1 MGELTTLTDPST
13 FLLQERSPVT
23 VGTVPLSILDLAP
36 ISAGSTVAEALRNT
50 VDLACAAERAGYR
63 RYWLAEHHLNPGVA
77 GASPPLLIQAVAQ
90 ATTTIRVGSGAV
102 QTGHRTPLSVVE
114 EFGIL
119 DALFPGRID
128 LGLGRSGGPRSLPD
142 RNGEAEEPQERV
154 VDGVLIPK
162 PLSVAGLLGSPR
174 FRAQIELLRQPGAK
188 TPAYDRIVD
197 DVLDLIAGRYRSS
210 EGVEVHAV
218 PGEGAAVEPWV
229 LGSSGADS
237 AVVAGERGLR
247 FAANYHVSPGTVL
260 DAVQSYRE
268 AFRPSAELTR
278 PYVMVSADVVVGP
291 DDAAARRL
299 AAGYGP
305 WVHSIRTGAGAIP
318 FPDEAA
324 AAAHPWTAE
333 DRELVDD
340 RLRTQFVGSPATVA
354 DRLEALR
361 AVTGAD
367 ELLVTTITH
376 RHDDRVAS
384 QTLLANEWA
393 SRDRVSTR

>member
-1 MGELTTLTDPST
+1 MTG
-13 FLLQERSPVT
+13 FVN
-23 VGTVPLSILDLAP
+23 VPLSVLDLSP
-36 ISAGSTVAEALRNT
+36 ISAGSTVAQALRNT
-50 VDLACAAERAGYR
+50 VDLARGAERAGYR

-77 GASPPLLIQAVAQ
+77 GASPPLLIQAVAA
-90 ATTTIRVGSGAV
+90 ATSTIRVGSGAV

-119 DALFPGRID
+119 DALYPGRID
-128 LGLGRSGGPRSLPD
+128 LGLGRSGGPRSLPERTD
-142 RNGEAEEPQERV
+142 EPRERV
-154 VDGVLIPK
+154 VGDVLIPK
-162 PLSVAGLLGSPR
+162 PFSFAGLIGSPR
-174 FRAQIELLRQPGAK
+174 FRAQIELLRQPEAK

-260 DAVQSYRE
+260 DAVEAYRA
-268 AFRPSAELTR
+268 AFRPSPELDR

-291 DDAAARRL
+291 DDATAERL

-318 FPDEAA
+318 FPDEADA
-324 AAAHPWTAE
+324 RSYSWTAA

-354 DRLEALR
+354 DRLAALR

-376 RHDDRVAS
+376 RYEDRVAS
-384 QTLLANEWA
+384 QTLLAQEWA
-393 SRDRVSTR
+393 ARDRAPVG

>member
-1 MGELTTLTDPST
+1 MTG
-13 FLLQERSPVT
+13 FVN
-23 VGTVPLSILDLAP
+23 VPLSVLDLCP
-36 ISAGSTVAEALRNT
+36 ISAGSTVAQALRNT
-50 VDLACAAERAGYR
+50 VDLARGAERAGYR

-77 GASPPLLIQAVAQ
+77 GASPPLLIQAVAA
-90 ATTTIRVGSGAV
+90 ATSTIRVGSGAV
-102 QTGHRTPLSVVE
+102 QTGHRTPLSMVE

-119 DALFPGRID
+119 DALYPGRID
-128 LGLGRSGGPRSLPD
+128 LGLGRSGGPRSLPERTD
-142 RNGEAEEPQERV
+142 EPRERV
-154 VDGVLIPK
+154 VGDVLIPK
-162 PLSVAGLLGSPR
+162 PFSFAGLIGSPR
-174 FRAQIELLRQPGAK
+174 FRAQIELLRQPEAK
-188 TPAYDRIVD
+188 TPTYDRIVD

-210 EGVEVHAV
+210 DGVEVHAV

-260 DAVQSYRE
+260 DAVEAYRA
-268 AFRPSAELTR
+268 AFRPSPELDR

-291 DDAAARRL
+291 DDATAERL

-318 FPDEAA
+318 FPDEADA
-324 AAAHPWTAE
+324 RSYSWTAA

-354 DRLEALR
+354 DRLAALR

-376 RHDDRVAS
+376 RHEDRVAS
-384 QTLLANEWA
+384 QTLLAQEWA
-393 SRDRVSTR
+393 ARDRAPVG

>member
-1 MGELTTLTDPST
+1 MST
-13 FLLQERSPVT
+13 
-23 VGTVPLSILDLAP
+23 PLSVLDLAP
-36 ISAGSTVAEALRNT
+36 ISAGSTVAHALRNT
-50 VDLACAAERAGYR
+50 VDLARAAERAGYR
-63 RYWLAEHHLNPGVA
+63 RFWLAEHHLNPGVA
-77 GASPPLLIQAVAQ
+77 GASPPLLIQAVAA
-90 ATTTIRVGSGAV
+90 ATSTIRVGSGAM

-119 DALFPGRID
+119 DVLFPGRVD
-128 LGLGRSGGPRSLPD
+128 LGMGRSGGPRSAP
-142 RNGEAEEPQERV
+142 AEPAGEPQERV

-162 PLSVAGLLGSPR
+162 PFSFAGLLGSPR
-174 FRAQIELLRQPGAK
+174 FRAQIELLRQPEAK

-210 EGVEVHAV
+210 EGVAVHAV

-260 DAVQSYRE
+260 DAVQAYRA
-268 AFRPSAELTR
+268 AFRPSAELAR

-291 DDAAARRL
+291 DDEAAHRL

-318 FPDEAA
+318 FPDESGAA
-324 AAAHPWTAE
+324 SYPWTDA
-333 DRELVDD
+333 DRELVRD
-340 RLRTQFVGSPATVA
+340 RVQTRFVGSPATVA
-354 DRLEALR
+354 DRLAALA
-361 AVTGAD
+361 AVTDAD

-376 RHDDRVAS
+376 RHEDRVAS
-384 QTLLANEWA
+384 QALLAQEWGA
-393 SRDRVSTR
+393 RDGRRRGVSQAM